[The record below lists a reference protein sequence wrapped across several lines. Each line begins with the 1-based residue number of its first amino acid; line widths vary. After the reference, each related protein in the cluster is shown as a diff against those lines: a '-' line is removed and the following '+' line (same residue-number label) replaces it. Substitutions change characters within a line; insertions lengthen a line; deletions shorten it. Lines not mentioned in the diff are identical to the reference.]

1 MPYFPA
7 ANNDDPL
14 EKLLAEMFPDV
25 VLSRA
30 GVALLADRISDL
42 NKWSAMTHHRI
53 DPKRPRRRRGGG
65 AAAMPQRRFS

>member
-7 ANNDDPL
+7 ANNEPL

-30 GVALLADRISDL
+30 GVALLATRISDL
-42 NKWSAMTHHRI
+42 DKWSAIIHHRI
-53 DPKRPRRRRGGG
+53 NPKRPRRRREGG
-65 AAAMPQRRFS
+65 AGAMRQRRFS

>member
-1 MPYFPA
+1 MPYFA
-7 ANNDDPL
+7 AADNDAL

-42 NKWSAMTHHRI
+42 EKWSAMIRRRI
-53 DPKRPRRRRGGG
+53 DPKRPMKKGRGNTAAVPRRR
-65 AAAMPQRRFS
+65 FN